1 MQEKGILSNLSR
13 DTIAPSSPRRTDFA
27 IMHRHR
33 PQRLTHPHL
42 FVSAA
47 ILSLLLLLSGANQAQ
62 AQQNFAISL
71 NLGQSTGLTA
81 YQRDVVYTS
90 PTSEPDPALAG
101 QALLEPFLA
110 DESNDWGT
118 QLAVRLHV
126 NALFLDL
133 NAQWHTRNQYTLH
146 HRSDDRISRTRQRPS
161 GSYDDAGITYT
172 AMEESTIPA
181 IERNRGSLLFA
192 NLQAGWRYRALDLDP
207 FFVYIPVAFG
217 MSLAHILEPARPYK
231 VGAKLSSGSTLQ
243 YHFAEN
249 FALSAGVQ
257 LSWIVT
263 PQYKDREDAYRR
275 AELRGASTFQ
285 AMTSSMV
292 QATLDLGLVFIVR

>member
-1 MQEKGILSNLSR
+1 
-13 DTIAPSSPRRTDFA
+13 
-27 IMHRHR
+27 MHRHD
-33 PQRLTHPHL
+33 PPLTL
-42 FVSAA
+42 VARA
-47 ILSLLLLLSGANQAQ
+47 TCLSLLLASASLLLAPTPDAH
-62 AQQNFAISL
+62 AQQNFAISV
-71 NLGQSTGLTA
+71 NLGQSTGLTS

-90 PTSEPDPALAG
+90 PTSEPDPALPG

-118 QLAVRLHV
+118 QLSMRLHV

-133 NAQWHTRNQYTLH
+133 NAQWHARNQYTLH
-146 HRSDDRISRTRQRPS
+146 HRSDDRLSRTRQRPS

-172 AMEESTIPA
+172 SMEQESTIPA

-192 NLQAGWRYRALDLDP
+192 NLQGGWRYRALDLDP

-217 MSLAHILEPARPYK
+217 LSLAHILEPARPYK

-263 PQYKDREDAYRR
+263 PQYKNREDAYRR
-275 AELRGASTFQ
+275 TELRGASTFQ
-285 AMTSSMV
+285 AMTSNMV
-292 QATLDLGLVFIVR
+292 QATLDVGLVFIVR